1 MAKAIFHKSQRVFVK
16 PIGTWAHVEQVIP
29 QWAQGIEE
37 PIRVHYDVG
46 MGKKFSADELE
57 SEGSNDARAVTLDGE
72 WRVIRGQN
80 KWRNADDCPHHPYPG
95 THPLVVTS
103 DRDWGGWRVPGAEY
117 NRDPFKVEQ
126 QAMLMAKVPAFTGIL
141 IELVKQA
148 DELEDDIPAGILD
161 LARRAHEQLSEAGI
175 CATDESY
182 AAIGTNELAGPAP
195 EQQNIEIAEPAHV
208 PEAAVIEAAVIEA
221 APVEP
226 ALEKLQPVASAEP
239 LPTVP
244 AAPTPA
250 IERPVVQGVFN
261 EEPAQH
267 FGQRARPVAQ
277 PVAQEMRAA
286 GANYQRPD

>member
-16 PIGTWAHVEQVIP
+16 PIGTWAHIEQVIP
-29 QWAQGIEE
+29 QWAQGVEE

-72 WRVIRGQN
+72 WRVIRSQN
-80 KWRNADDCPHHPYPG
+80 KWRSADDCPHHPYPG

-117 NRDPFKVEQ
+117 NRDPHKVEQ
-126 QAMLMAKVPAFTGIL
+126 QAMLMTKVPAFTGIL

-148 DELEDDIPAGILD
+148 DELEEDIPIGILD
-161 LARRAHEQLSEAGI
+161 LARRAHEQLSEVGI

-182 AAIGTNELAGPAP
+182 SDADAGATPAP
-195 EQQNIEIAEPAHV
+195 AFEEQTIEVDLPADV
-208 PEAAVIEAAVIEA
+208 PEAAVIAAA
-221 APVEP
+221 TVEP
-226 ALEKLQPVASAEP
+226 TPDSFQPTASTEP
-239 LPTVP
+239 QSIVP
-244 AAPTPA
+244 EPPVVPM
-250 IERPVVQGVFN
+250 ERPVVQEIFQ
-261 EEPAQH
+261 EEPVQH
-267 FGQRARPVAQ
+267 FGQRARPGAQ
-277 PVAQEMRAA
+277 PMAQEMQMA